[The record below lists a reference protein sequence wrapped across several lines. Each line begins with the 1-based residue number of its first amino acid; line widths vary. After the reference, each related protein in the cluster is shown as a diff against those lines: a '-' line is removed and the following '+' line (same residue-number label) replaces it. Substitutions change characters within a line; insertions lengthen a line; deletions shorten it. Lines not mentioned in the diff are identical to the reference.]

1 VTLSP
6 EQIARL
12 DEASAIPAVF
22 PFSMLSN
29 PETRQGFTGGK
40 VEQFDAPLEAVA

>member
-1 VTLSP
+1 MLSP

-22 PFSMLSN
+22 PYRMLDN
-29 PETRQGFTGGK
+29 PETWQGFTGGK
-40 VEQFDAPLEAVA
+40 VEQFDAPLEPVA